1 MANEYNPDGSIK
13 SSAGL
18 QGLLAGVLGDAIG
31 KQSETDTNSTQNTNN
46 TTSTLGTTSTS
57 GSGTQAT
64 TQTGGSTQNTTGT
77 QTGSNTQTT
86 GGTTVNTGSQATTGN
101 VNTNNTTTQNTQ
113 SVQTGTADIA
123 GLQQVF
129 AQQKAGITPEM
140 LAAIFSEGAKA
151 APQLVTAQ
159 SNALGARAVGNSP
172 VAQSLN
178 MLNSSLVSKA
188 ADLNRQMLSDA
199 GSTAGKIAD
208 STKSVTTANTG
219 STTSLQSQIQDL
231 LTRNDS
237 RAVVDQIVSAINSQ
251 QTAQQQVGTSNQQ
264 QNTASTQ
271 QQNSTQQQT
280 GTQQQ
285 QVTATEDK
293 KTATTIN
300 VSAARDLLGMAA
312 AGVGVNE
319 LFRLATGK
327 GFSGTVQQFV
337 NYLKGLGATNITGDV
352 TIPTDVN
359 IPDYQLGDGVIP
371 DYTEDGG
378 TPLPEFEVDGYAE
391 GGVVSFLPSKQL
403 IKPTTDKNE
412 DADVNSLMAA
422 LMGGSR
428 GVSSGGGSSSGSSGA
443 SNSPSGSTDF
453 TEQGG
458 TAGAADG
465 PATNAAD
472 SVNPAAIGVIG
483 AIASALG
490 VPGVATAINGLTA
503 ISNALG
509 LAPPGLSPAQLAQQQ
524 VDNAIDS
531 DANVASITADADAAA
546 TVAPG
551 LDTSID
557 APSLGSA
564 GDDGSSGNTSEGDA
578 NGNGDYAEGGVVT
591 AEDSDDNDE
600 MLSLFGITRG
610 TQKGSMVF
618 DERAVKLIHR
628 AIAGPSQKPPGYKNG
643 AIIKGPGTGTSDSI
657 PAVGPGGRPLR
668 VSNGE
673 AIIPAHIVQQYGA
686 DTFERFIEAHNNGQR

>member
-1 MANEYNPDGSIK
+1 MDTEYNPDGSIK

-31 KQSETDTNSTQNTNN
+31 KQSNTDTDSTQNTNN
-46 TTSTLGTTSTS
+46 TTNTLGTTSTN

-86 GGTTVNTGSQATTGN
+86 GGTTVNTGSQATTGS

-188 ADLNRQMLSDA
+188 ADLNRQLLSDA
-199 GSTAGKIAD
+199 GNTAGKIAD

-251 QTAQQQVGTSNQQ
+251 QSAQQQVSTSNQQ

-271 QQNSTQQQT
+271 QQNSTQQQA

-300 VSAARDLLGMAA
+300 VSAARGLLGMAA

-337 NYLKGLGATNITGDV
+337 NYLKGLGASNITGAESLE
-352 TIPTDVN
+352 TDL
-359 IPDYQLGDGVIP
+359 PGY
-371 DYTEDGG
+371 DYTPPKVDIPIPELDTDYGG
-378 TPLPEFEVDGYAE
+378 GPDLLPEGFAE

-412 DADVNSLMAA
+412 DAAVNSLMAA
-422 LMGGSR
+422 LIGGSR
-428 GVSSGGGSSSGSSGA
+428 GVSSGGGAS

-453 TEQGG
+453 TEQSG
-458 TAGAADG
+458 TAEAADS
-465 PATNAAD
+465 PDTNAAS
-472 SVNPAAIGVIG
+472 SVSPAAIGVIG

-490 VPGVATAINGLTA
+490 VPGVTSAISGLTA

-509 LAPPGLSPAQLAQQQ
+509 LAPPGLSPAALAQQQ
-524 VDNAIDS
+524 ADNSMDS

-557 APSLGSA
+557 APSLGPAS
-564 GDDGSSGNTSEGDA
+564 DDGSSGNTSEGDA

-591 AEDSDDNDE
+591 AEDDDTDE

-610 TQKGSMVF
+610 TAKGSMVF

-657 PAVGPGGRPLR
+657 PASGPGGRPLR

-686 DTFERFIEAHNNGQR
+686 DTFERFIEAHNNG